1 MKEKAKQILIKA
13 SPMTDLQQALVELG
27 QVTKVFIL
35 AVQNDCKELLFLI
48 DQKTNNNPSI
58 TTINFTKEEA
68 QEFTFSLA
76 DESEAEVGYSF
87 PKKYLY
93 EPNVAVL
100 KAGAFRIVC
109 QKFGLAK
116 LHQNSHL
123 YTSEELNT
131 DFPGRLFKV
140 KEILK
145 ANKKIFKQ
153 YYPDGKVNVIM
164 RNYPVKANQ
173 FKTQYRLQDGGETYL
188 IGTTLQDGRAT
199 LLACARLEVA
209 SVAPRKLRSV
219 AYCRA

>member
-1 MKEKAKQILIKA
+1 ML
-13 SPMTDLQQALVELG
+13 
-27 QVTKVFIL
+27 
-35 AVQNDCKELLFLI
+35 
-48 DQKTNNNPSI
+48 
-58 TTINFTKEEA
+58 
-68 QEFTFSLA
+68 
-76 DESEAEVGYSF
+76 
-87 PKKYLY
+87 
-93 EPNVAVL
+93 
-100 KAGAFRIVC
+100 C

-123 YTSEELNT
+123 YTSDELNKN
-131 DFPGRLFKV
+131 FPGRVFKA

-199 LLACARLEVA
+199 LLACERL
-209 SVAPRKLRSV
+209 K
-219 AYCRA
+219 